1 MSGTL
6 HCAVVGL
13 LLFFCAMGCI
23 TLLSDFGLQDASAA
37 SVKGIIMQ
45 QSPTAKVVDITHMVE
60 PRNLQQAAYL
70 LAASYRHFPAS
81 TCHIV
86 LCDIFYERVPR
97 LLLHERD
104 GQFFLAPDN
113 GVLSLAF
120 GNNPGNVWRCFEL
133 QPEES
138 FSDWVR
144 KTVNIAMRLSNSS
157 AKTLGF
163 EACEMQNAPVHCLA
177 KIEANSIEGQVIHI
191 DRYRN
196 VVVNIT
202 QQEFDQVGG
211 GRPFRIEFM
220 REEPITELG
229 GHYRSV
235 RHGDK
240 LCRFNSI
247 GYLEIAVNRGPAAE
261 LFSMK
266 MKSEKD
272 FLYNIIKISFE

>member
-1 MSGTL
+1 
-6 HCAVVGL
+6 
-13 LLFFCAMGCI
+13 MGCI
-23 TLLSDFGLQDASAA
+23 TLLSDFGLQDASVA

-70 LAASYRHFPAS
+70 LAASYRHFPAG
-81 TCHIV
+81 TCHIL
-86 LCDIFYERVPR
+86 LCDIFYEKAPL
-97 LLLHERD
+97 LLLHQRD

-120 GNNPGNVWRCFEL
+120 GDNPGNVWRCFEL
-133 QPEES
+133 QAEES

-157 AKTLGF
+157 AQALGF
-163 EACEMQNAPVHCLA
+163 EASEMKNAPVHCLA
-177 KIEANSIEGQVIHI
+177 KIEDNAIEGQVIHI

-202 QQEFDQVGG
+202 QQEFDTVGK

-220 REEPITELG
+220 REEAITELG
-229 GHYRSV
+229 GHYRNV